1 MRRIDMKNGAEEEDI
16 ETKKPEQNAGDD
28 EFTKVLAHQAAQ
40 SPEALNSAM
49 ENIKAEADEF
59 NLTHEGLA
67 ASKNLAEY
75 DRRCKMAD
83 AEARQT
89 FRDDPHG
96 YAIYRQ
102 MTVTNNDRE
111 RKAIVSSVMAEM
123 KHGAQVAMKNDTEIR
138 SQQLARVDMLA
149 AAGRLANTSADMEI
163 AADASNGLLE
173 QTDTEHEA
181 ALDKLKERR
190 KEELAKAK
198 TEAERKAAEDRFAT
212 AKAGIDTAVV
222 AARTAIGKQ
231 TVDGITGIKNQDE
244 AWARGRA
251 TTLRQDFRNIFMQR
265 YKAHLAMNQSH
276 ELAWANATAA
286 TRAAAIEYFKT
297 RIEAGQISSVMYTL
311 DELEKSGDE
320 AYRRTVTKENP
331 TGTYDPSAYSFCRKS
346 DLTALRKAAIA
357 QVEEQRTLRNRQL
370 VESQRSV
377 KLEEQALLD
386 DITKHSIGV
395 ADDGET
401 PLYKT
406 EEDRMKA
413 QKLLYDRAK
422 ALEKRAGA
430 VGYSVRKVFRALANE
445 PRKYLAMK
453 ERSERIAKKALGQ
466 KYVRE
471 QEEMVQSEILD
482 MLKTATTGGE
492 VEIDV
497 PVKDESGKDGTV
509 KMRVDV
515 HRAIVDAIDC
525 ARANGICK
533 GEQFTMIRNEHLN
546 SKRYMKIIEDA
557 ANKYFSFGTEGT
569 VLGRDGKWGDRAS
582 GSTTRIYLS
591 EGDGG
596 SFKADNVR
604 SNMRVKVNLNGKP
617 ADVDWSM
624 FDTTDRYVNADTLNQ
639 IIKAGKEYLDSK
651 LNPTAEDFDLVFGKA
666 IREAVD
672 KDNLKSFQGDTLD
685 TVRRNFN
692 SVFEDHEETFGVW
705 RNGLNT
711 TFFGAPIGTW
721 NSGGQT
727 QRITVAGE
735 RRWQD
740 IRQIIPLA
748 QKLRNEKLKN
758 AIIDAQ
764 YDESQGRD
772 VDEQIRDLL
781 DGGETEE

>member
-1 MRRIDMKNGAEEEDI
+1 MKNGAGEDI
-16 ETKKPEQNAGDD
+16 ETKKPEQDAGDD

-96 YAIYRQ
+96 YAMYRQ

-123 KHGAQVAMKNDTEIR
+123 KHGAQVAMKNDTEVR

-198 TEAERKAAEDRFAT
+198 TEAERKAAEERFAT
-212 AKAGIDTAVV
+212 AKAGIDTATV
-222 AARTAIGKQ
+222 ATRAVIGQ
-231 TVDGITGIKNQDE
+231 HTVDGITGIKSQDE

-276 ELAWANATAA
+276 ELAWANAMAA
-286 TRAAAIEYFKT
+286 TRAAALDYFKT
-297 RIEAGQISSVMYTL
+297 RIEAGQVSSVMYTL

-320 AYRRTVTKENP
+320 AYRKTVTKENP

-370 VESQRSV
+370 IESQRSV

-430 VGYSVRKVFRALANE
+430 VGYSVRRVFKALSNE

-466 KYVRE
+466 QYVRE
-471 QEEMVQSEILD
+471 QERMVEEELD
-482 MLKTATTGGE
+482 RMLKAATTGGE

-497 PVKDESGKDGTV
+497 PVRDEQSGKEGTV

-525 ARANGICK
+525 ARANGLCK
-533 GEQFTMIRNEHLN
+533 GEYFTRVRNEHLN
-546 SKRYMKIIEDA
+546 NKRYMEIIENA
-557 ANKYFSFGTEGT
+557 ANEFFDFGTEGT
-569 VLGRDGKWGDRAS
+569 VLADGKWGDRPK
-582 GSTTRIYLS
+582 GSTTRIFLS
-591 EGDGG
+591 EGEGG
-596 SFKADNVR
+596 SFRADNVR
-604 SNMRVKVNLNGKP
+604 SNMRVKVHLKGRK
-617 ADVDWSM
+617 ADTDESF

-639 IIKAGKEYLDSK
+639 IIRAGKEYLDSK
-651 LNPTAEDFDLVFGKA
+651 LNPTAEDFRQVFGNA
-666 IREAVD
+666 IREAID
-672 KDNLKSFQGDTLD
+672 KENIQSFQGDTLD
-685 TVRRNFN
+685 TVRRYFN
-692 SVFEDHEETFGVW
+692 QVFQDHEETFGVW
-705 RNGLNT
+705 RNRPST
-711 TFFGAPIGTW
+711 TFFGAPVGSW
-721 NSGGQT
+721 NQGGQT
-727 QRITVAGE
+727 QRVTVAGE

-740 IRQIIPLA
+740 VRQIIPLA

-772 VDEQIRDLL
+772 VDEQIRELL
-781 DGGETEE
+781 DGGDTDQD